1 MGKQKD
7 PSVQGLNDL
16 GYNVVRIPRPEI
28 KALTL
33 LGKNTATGKLTEIG
47 TLDEYWK
54 TAAMPPRWGF
64 PVAAADI
71 NGKKTNSLDLGF
83 GLDILKGVLGVFGA
97 SSPSIDL
104 SHTKATGVQFVYT
117 GVTMVS
123 VSPET
128 LGDYVE
134 AGTLKVSNPAAQL
147 YITPEN
153 AELYV
158 LTDLL
163 RATAITVSATD
174 AGGNGVKLDLPQING
189 VVGGS
194 VSVKPS
200 DATESA
206 VTFAS
211 AGVPPVPA
219 CFGFKALGLKWMPTA
234 GGPPGVGTWS
244 FGHAGNISFGVV
256 AGRPGGQAKTP
267 GPVVF
272 DTGGESCLL
281 DI

>member
-7 PSVQGLNDL
+7 PSVQGLNNL
-16 GYNVVRIPRPEI
+16 GYNVIRIPRPEI
-28 KALTL
+28 KPLTL
-33 LGKNTATGKLTEIG
+33 LGKNTETGMLTEFG

-54 TAAMPPRWGF
+54 TDAKPPKWGF
-64 PVAAADI
+64 PVPAASV
-71 NGKKTNSLDLGF
+71 NGKKTDSLDLGF
-83 GLDILKGVLGVFGA
+83 GLNILKGVLEVFGA
-97 SSPSIDL
+97 SSPSLDL
-104 SHTKATGVQFVYT
+104 SHTKATGVQFMYT

-123 VSPET
+123 VSQEV
-128 LGDYVE
+128 LGDYLE
-134 AGTLKVSNPAAQL
+134 SGTLKVSNPSTQL
-147 YITPEN
+147 YITSPD
-153 AELYV
+153 AELYI

-163 RATAITVSATD
+163 RATSITVSATD

-189 VVGGS
+189 VVGGN

-200 DATESA
+200 DAMESG

-211 AGVPPVPA
+211 DAANPAPA
-219 CFGFKALGLKWMPTA
+219 CFGFKALALKWVPTVGA
-234 GGPPGVGTWS
+234 AAGVGSWS

-256 AGRPGGQAKTP
+256 AGQSGSDASA

-272 DTGGESCLL
+272 DTGAESCLL

>member
-16 GYNVVRIPRPEI
+16 GYNVIRIPRPEI
-28 KALTL
+28 KPLTL
-33 LGKNTATGKLTEIG
+33 LGKNTETGKLTEFG

-54 TAAMPPRWGF
+54 TDAKPLKWGF
-64 PVAAADI
+64 PVAAASV
-71 NGKKTNSLDLGF
+71 NGKKTDSLELGF

-97 SSPSIDL
+97 SSPSINL
-104 SHTKATGVQFVYT
+104 SHTKATGVQFVYA

-123 VSPET
+123 VSQEG
-128 LGDYVE
+128 LGDYLESGV
-134 AGTLKVSNPAAQL
+134 LKVSNPSTQL

-153 AELYV
+153 AEVYV

-163 RATAITVSATD
+163 RATSITVSATD
-174 AGGNGVKLDLPQING
+174 AGGNGVKLDLPEING
-189 VVGGS
+189 VVGGN
-194 VSVKPS
+194 VTVKPS
-200 DATESA
+200 DATETA

-211 AGVPPVPA
+211 DAANPVPA
-219 CFGFKALGLKWMPTA
+219 CFGFKALALKWSPTA
-234 GGPPGVGTWS
+234 GAAPGTGTWS
-244 FGHAGNISFGVV
+244 FGHAGNISFGV
-256 AGRPGGQAKTP
+256 AGQALGDAVS

-272 DTGGESCLL
+272 DTGGDSCLL

>member
-28 KALTL
+28 KPLTL
-33 LGKNTATGKLTEIG
+33 LGKNTETGKLTEFG

-54 TAAMPPRWGF
+54 TDAKPPKWGF
-64 PVAAADI
+64 PVAASSI

-83 GLDILKGVLGVFGA
+83 GLNILKGVLEVFGA
-97 SSPSIDL
+97 SSPSLDL
-104 SHTKATGVQFVYT
+104 SHTRATGVQFVYA

-123 VSPET
+123 VSQEG
-128 LGDYVE
+128 LGDYLE
-134 AGTLKVSNPAAQL
+134 SGSLKVSNPSTQL

-153 AELYV
+153 AELYI

-163 RATAITVSATD
+163 RATSITVSATD

-189 VVGGS
+189 VVGGN

-200 DATESA
+200 DAAESA

-211 AGVPPVPA
+211 DAANPVPA
-219 CFGFKALGLKWMPTA
+219 CFGFKALALKWVPAA
-234 GGPPGVGTWS
+234 GAAPGVGTWS
-244 FGHAGNISFGVV
+244 FGHAGNISFGVA
-256 AGRPGGQAKTP
+256 AGLPADSAAW